1 MHSDK
6 LALLGIIFLLMPMN
20 IQSAKGIAKIIRARK
35 AGK

>member
-1 MHSDK
+1 MNDK

-20 IQSAKGIAKIIRARK
+20 IQSAKGIAALIKSRK